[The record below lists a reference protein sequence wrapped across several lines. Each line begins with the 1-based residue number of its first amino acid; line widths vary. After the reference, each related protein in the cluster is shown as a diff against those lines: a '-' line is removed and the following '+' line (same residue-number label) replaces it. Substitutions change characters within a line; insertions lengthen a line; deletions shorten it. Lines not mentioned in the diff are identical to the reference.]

1 MADTGTILA
10 DIKIRAAAQRGKSPR
25 DAVDFIYLSAD
36 DAFDTPFAEV
46 AEVQLATLKARFESQ
61 REKIE
66 PLRQLAAGQR
76 ISKITRL
83 EDAAPLLFG
92 PKVLKS
98 YPLSLLENNQFDKLT
113 QWLNRLT
120 THDLLEAD
128 VSGCDTIDGWLDQ
141 LEAQTPMMVMHSSGT
156 SGKLSIIPRS
166 RVEMCHWIEL
176 YFKYMQGYKG
186 EYDGDVRALN
196 GTVPMFSPTY
206 RYGRHI
212 QRPLGIAVPAICG
225 TDDQLICAYPG
236 KLSADLLSLGG
247 RLAAAES
254 KGEAGRLSLNPAL
267 LAQREQM
274 IEFQ

>member
-61 REKIE
+61 MEKIE

-113 QWLNRLT
+113 QWINRLT
-120 THDLLEAD
+120 THDLSGVD
-128 VSGCDTIDGWLDQ
+128 VSDCNTIDGWLDR
-141 LEAQTPMMVMHSSGT
+141 LEAQTPMCVMHSSGT
-156 SGKLSIIPRS
+156 TGKLSIMPRS
-166 RVEMCHWIEL
+166 RVEMCHWIECF
-176 YFKYMQGYKG
+176 FKFMNGYKG
-186 EYDGDVRALN
+186 EYGGDIRALN
-196 GTVPMFSPTY
+196 GRVPIFLPKY
-206 RYGRHI
+206 RHGRHI
-212 QRPLGIAVPAICG
+212 QRPL
-225 TDDQLICAYPG
+225 
-236 KLSADLLSLGG
+236 S
-247 RLAAAES
+247 
-254 KGEAGRLSLNPAL
+254 
-267 LAQREQM
+267 M
-274 IEFQ
+274 